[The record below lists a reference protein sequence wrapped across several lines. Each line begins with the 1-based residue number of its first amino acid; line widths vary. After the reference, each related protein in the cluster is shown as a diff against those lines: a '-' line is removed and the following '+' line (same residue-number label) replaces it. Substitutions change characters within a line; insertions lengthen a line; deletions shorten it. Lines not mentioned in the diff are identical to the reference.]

1 LIAATSGRNR
11 TEKENPAPVPNV
23 EARTSKD
30 LPKAEGTLDLEEVTE
45 AILKYEGVFEL
56 ISTQEVTEREKQFS
70 DQERKLRT
78 KMSKVRHKIAVISG
92 KGGVGKSTV
101 AVNLAVALAMHGH
114 ADRIGILDADIHG
127 PSVPRMLGLTGQ
139 RLQVGPPGAFPASG
153 MLGIKVVSMDFLLP
167 DENAPVIW
175 RGPLKMTAIRQF
187 LSEIVWGDLDIL
199 LIDLPPGTG
208 DEPLSIAQLLPEMD
222 GVVIVTIPS
231 KVSQVVVKKSITF
244 ARQLGM
250 PIIGVIEN
258 MSGFICPHCGKKSDI
273 FESGGGRKIAEELNI
288 AFLGS
293 IPIDQEICED
303 ADRGEPFIV
312 EHPNSAASKSFMEIV
327 KKIEDFLKQ
336 KGGN

>member
-1 LIAATSGRNR
+1 M
-11 TEKENPAPVPNV
+11 EKEDPGPVPNA
-23 EARTSKD
+23 EARTSTG
-30 LPKAEGTLDLEEVTE
+30 LPRTEGTLGLEEATE

-56 ISTQEVTEREKQFS
+56 TSMQEVTEREKQFS
-70 DQERKLRT
+70 NQEQKLRA
-78 KMSKVRHKIAVISG
+78 KMSKVKHKIAVISG

-114 ADRIGILDADIHG
+114 TDRIGILDADIHG
-127 PSVPRMLGLTGQ
+127 PSVPRMLGMTGQ
-139 RLQVGPPGAFPASG
+139 RLQVGPPGAFPPSG
-153 MLGIKVVSMDFLLP
+153 TLGIKVVSMDFLLP

-231 KVSQVVVKKSITF
+231 KVSQVVVKKSISF

-250 PIIGVIEN
+250 PIIGIIEN
-258 MSGFICPHCGKKSDI
+258 MSSFICPHCGKKSDI
-273 FESGGGRKIAEELNI
+273 FESGGGQKIAEELNI

-303 ADRGEPFIV
+303 ADKGKPFIV

-336 KGGN
+336 KTKK